1 MVRYLILLVCLWSFN
16 LQGTVALKQQQA
28 LKSTATRIF
37 EGRIQKLG
45 FFESLSSHFQYGLFQ
60 KKKCIAFLV
69 CKDSDRRMLDSF
81 KRIEGRSVVIKGV
94 PQYVNRSPYLLIT
107 VEDVCEQ

>member
-1 MVRYLILLVCLWSFN
+1 MVRYLILLVCLWNFN
-16 LQGTVALKQQQA
+16 LHGTVALKQQQA

-60 KKKCIAFLV
+60 KNKCIAFLV

-107 VEDVCEQ
+107 AEDVCEQ